1 MREHYRT
8 VFKTFFHDAL
18 LKRRTELDISQE
30 KMAVLLAMSAR
41 GYSKLEHG
49 ECSCCGLTLAL
60 YLTFL
65 CEDPMRFLE
74 DRRREFEMDITE
86 TA

>member
-1 MREHYRT
+1 MRKHYRT

-18 LKRRTELDISQE
+18 LKRRMELDISQE
-30 KMAVLLAMSAR
+30 EMAVLMAMSVR

-60 YLTFL
+60 YLIYV
-65 CEDPMRFLE
+65 CKDPLRFLE
-74 DRRREFEMDITE
+74 DLQRELEGSCAEIG
-86 TA
+86 

>member
-8 VFKTFFHDAL
+8 VFKAFVHDAL
-18 LKRRTELDISQE
+18 LKRRMELDISQE
-30 KMAVLLAMSAR
+30 EMAVLLAMSAR

-60 YLTFL
+60 YLIHA
-65 CEDPMRFLE
+65 CEDPIEFLE
-74 DRRREFEMDITE
+74 DLLRELEDFCAE
-86 TA
+86 AG